1 MQNYIKNYI
10 LSKSTLTII
19 SIFFIF
25 GIFFTSDLSISLRK
39 QENNSENFLNNNYD
53 NKDNNDKFIIP
64 QSINEQLN
72 EFENEKFEKQLKKL
86 EKQLE
91 LEKQKKLDK
100 ELEYQKIIKRI
111 EQKLQDK
118 NGQLK
123 SQQHQ
128 KQIEIKQLESLRKKI
143 QLELE
148 KAQKFIEKQ
157 NQTIIN
163 QKNSIDKIKDNNN
176 KLENKFLAARELIK
190 KPNSTQQ
197 SEQSKQIE
205 QTLKIRFAQITLDK
219 PNKFRLL
226 EKVYPENL
234 TVSSVKKQSE
244 FWSKNPLFNF
254 DYPFWNQ
261 IFMSKCPL
269 NCSGQPCDVNGFCDC
284 KPGFTGA
291 DCSIVGMK
299 PKFRLIGCQKTG
311 TSALMN
317 YLRSHPQVCSARKD
331 DGLRFANFFSDYSQ
345 VINWRL
351 LALQENCTLNPIKS
365 EIYIGGGVN
374 DILHSYCPQ
383 RAYAFNPKMKLIIL
397 LREPISRIWSDY
409 LMRLRILNVTYEP
422 FENIVKL
429 NTIEECFNKITD
441 EEQKF
446 HDCFSLMTIVPRSIY
461 MPQLINWFKYFP
473 YSKDRWL
480 ILKSEDLL
488 QNPREIMKKVHKFL
502 EIDNYY
508 YPDSILSQ
516 QVNVRLPSQNS
527 LFLESEIKL
536 RLAKLIEP
544 YNKQLYQKFSIK
556 WD

>member
-291 DCSIVGMK
+291 DCSIVGVK
-299 PKFRLIGCQKTG
+299 PTVRLIGCQKSG

-317 YLRSHPQVCSARKD
+317 YLRVHPQVCSAKKD
-331 DGLRFANFFSDYSQ
+331 DAIRFENFFDIYPQ
-345 VINWRL
+345 REIWRL
-351 LALQENCTLNPIKS
+351 LSLEENCTLNPS
-365 EIYIGGGVN
+365 QTEITIGGGVN
-374 DILHSYCPQ
+374 DIFHLHCPQ
-383 RAYAFNPKMKLIIL
+383 RAYALNPKMKLMVL

-409 LMRLRILNVTYEP
+409 LMRLRTLNVTYEP
-422 FENIVKL
+422 FEATVKL
-429 NTIEECFNKITD
+429 SVIEECL
-441 EEQKF
+441 EENQNEDARF
-446 HDCFSLMTIVPRSIY
+446 RECFSKLALVPRSFY
-461 MPQLINWFKYFP
+461 APQLRNWFKYFP
-473 YSKDRWL
+473 YSPDRWL

-488 QNPREIMKKVHKFL
+488 KYPRETMTKVHKFL
-502 EIDNYY
+502 GIKNYY
-508 YPDSILSQ
+508 YSDIVLNQ
-516 QVNVRLPSQNS
+516 QVNSRTPEQNTLVLEIDLRKRLS
-527 LFLESEIKL
+527 
-536 RLAKLIEP
+536 KLIEP
-544 YNKQLYQKFSIK
+544 YNDELNQMLSIS
-556 WD
+556 WP